1 MTVEFV
7 QDKVTKNMVRF
18 TSANG
23 EVTGSLYVRKDTEL
37 AKSDCIVVEVSKKG
51 K

>member
-18 TSANG
+18 TSASG

-37 AKSDCIVVEVSKKG
+37 AKSERITVEVNKG
-51 K
+51 N